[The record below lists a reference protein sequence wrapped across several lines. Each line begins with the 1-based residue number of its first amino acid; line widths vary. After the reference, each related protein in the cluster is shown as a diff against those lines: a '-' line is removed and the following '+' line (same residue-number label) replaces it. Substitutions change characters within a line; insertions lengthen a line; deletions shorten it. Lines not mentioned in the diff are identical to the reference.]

1 MPDKEPGYLS
11 LKLTTPGS
19 SLTVEKKKDGEELQ
33 LLAESK
39 GFWAK
44 CTSEVDT
51 AAGWLK
57 SRRFDLAL
65 ISAATSFRNQQDLAG
80 LLWAKN
86 PNASFLIY
94 DLENKAEVHKLEAR
108 MSGGELI
115 SGKEA
120 LEKKLAEYNSQA
132 GVDTAEFKI
141 MLVEDL
147 DSPREIICSY
157 IENIG
162 YRNVVGVRRA
172 KDALAM
178 LRQDPDAFSCVLT
191 DVKMP
196 EMNGEELILA
206 IRADADLQ
214 HIPVIVITAIGTVE
228 TLVSCLRAGAS
239 GFLLKPPKR
248 DDLTRELA
256 RAVRTCAQ
264 KLSPRMIGSDDAE
277 AIRELLISKGF
288 S

>member
-1 MPDKEPGYLS
+1 MPGILVYFEN
-11 LKLTTPGS
+11 
-19 SLTVEKKKDGEELQ
+19 KKDGEELQ

-44 CTSEVDT
+44 CTSEIDT
-51 AAGWLK
+51 ASGWLK
-57 SRRFDLAL
+57 NRRFDLAL
-65 ISAATSFRNQQDLAG
+65 ISAGTSFRDQQKLAG
-80 LLWAKN
+80 LLWEKS
-86 PNASFLIY
+86 PNANFMLFE
-94 DLENKAEVHKLEAR
+94 LENRSDSRKLEAH
-108 MSGGELI
+108 MSGAELI
-115 SGKEA
+115 VGKEA
-120 LEKKLAEYNSQA
+120 LGKKLAEFSSQS

-147 DSPREIICSY
+147 DSPREIITSY

-162 YRNVVGVRRA
+162 YKNVVGVRRA
-172 KDALAM
+172 KEALA
-178 LRQDPDAFSCVLT
+178 LLKKDPGAFSCVLT

-206 IRADADLQ
+206 IRADSDIQ

-228 TLVSCLRAGAS
+228 TLVGCLRAGAS

-248 DDLTRELA
+248 EDLTRELA

-264 KLSPRMIGSDDAE
+264 KLSPRMIGSEDAE

-288 S
+288 N